1 MTIGEKIRLQ
11 RKRVNMKQ
19 EELGDNLGISAK
31 TIQRWE
37 AGERMPNTSI
47 IPNLAKTLN
56 TSVEYLMGVDD
67 AKDVKPEIESSSI
80 NNSVE
85 SNNDLDLV
93 YWGGVAERAGRA
105 ARSGDIQKLTLV
117 AALLQSALNAIMS
130 AGASVPVRI
139 VGMQG
144 NIQGNNNNVKNNVAM
159 AAAGAPA

>member
-11 RKRVNMKQ
+11 RKRMNMKQ
-19 EELGDNLGISAK
+19 EELGDSLGISAK

-47 IPNLAKTLN
+47 MPNLAKTLN
-56 TSVEYLMGVDD
+56 TSVEYLMGVDET
-67 AKDVKPEIESSSI
+67 KNVKPEKKSSSI
-80 NNSVE
+80 NDSVE

-117 AALLQSALNAIMS
+117 AALLQSALNAITS
-130 AGASVPVRI
+130 AGVNLVPHV
-139 VGMQG
+139 VGVNG
-144 NIQGNNNNVKNNVAM
+144 NHNNVRDIVNVA
-159 AAAGAPA
+159 GAV